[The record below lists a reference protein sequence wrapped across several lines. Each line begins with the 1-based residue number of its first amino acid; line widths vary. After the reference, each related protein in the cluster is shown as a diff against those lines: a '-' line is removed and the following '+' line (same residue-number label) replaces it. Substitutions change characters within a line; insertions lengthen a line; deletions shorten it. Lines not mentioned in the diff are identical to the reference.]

1 MHKLATFDETCMGNI
16 LEYGYSTWW
25 SITLVHIYIWYVGLS
40 LEAWHVWVRMVGI
53 LFWWCVRVHEGFS
66 GGAFD
71 GIMISCVRSLF
82 DLCGWWL
89 EKKHKGC
96 GYYVRKTE
104 TWLWYTMLKLFLGLF
119 NSFVPISCIIQE
131 TKTISYMHAWLQP
144 IKFEWPVD
152 IV

>member
-1 MHKLATFDETCMGNI
+1 MHELTTFDETCMGNI

-25 SITLVHIYIWYVGLS
+25 RMTLVHIYMVCGPKSWCMACVSADGWHTL
-40 LEAWHVWVRMVGI
+40 LMMREGAWGVFWRS
-53 LFWWCVRVHEGFS
+53 FWWNYKKLREVF
-66 GGAFD
+66 
-71 GIMISCVRSLF
+71 I

-104 TWLWYTMLKLFLGLF
+104 TWLWYTMLKLFLGLL
-119 NSFVPISCIIQE
+119 NSFAPISCIIQE

-144 IKFEWPVD
+144 IKFEWPMDNV
-152 IV
+152 